1 MKKVFLVLLAVL
13 FCGTLNLNAQKKSI
27 KVTPDNAKIYVDGD
41 YVADGSYIVK
51 FNRNEDVVIVKVEA
65 TGYVTKEFRVKK
77 NDQRKTIT
85 VKLVKDEAYDNSVA
99 SELANK
105 YFTIRVREGIDEN
118 KAWKLLTQVMLDYFP
133 ELKTADKA
141 SGYMNTTWQEQ
152 DFGESKVRTMV
163 QIKESSDDGLSYKIK
178 IFSEKN
184 EGDFDNESDYKPW
197 PRVLKKYEPLINEMQ
212 LRLGDK

>member
-1 MKKVFLVLLAVL
+1 MKKVLLVLLAVL

-41 YVADGSYIVK
+41 YVGDGTYIVK
-51 FNRNEDVVIVKVEA
+51 FSRNEDFVRVKCEA
-65 TGYVTKEFRVKK
+65 TGYVTKEFSVKK
-77 NDQRKTIT
+77 SDTRKTIG

-105 YFTIRVREGIDEN
+105 YFTIRVRQGIDED
-118 KAWKLLTQVMLDYFP
+118 KAWKLLTQVMLEYFP

-141 SGYMNTTWQEQ
+141 SGYMNTTWAEQ
-152 DFGESKVRTMV
+152 AYGDSKVRTMV
-163 QIKESSDDGLSYKIK
+163 QIKESSIDGLAYQIK
-178 IFSEKN
+178 IFSERN
-184 EGDFDNESDYKPW
+184 DDYTNDPETYKPW

-212 LRLGDK
+212 MRLGDK